1 MADEGA
7 SAAASSGWR
16 GRQRAAVLPNRSP
29 GAWPGQG
36 LGLMALTKLP
46 PSSSFPE
53 KGEPEPLCHSALTL
67 KGAVLAWLL
76 EWTESTAKRAGGRRR
91 WGGALPAEGR
101 IRSLAQ

>member
-1 MADEGA
+1 MADGGA
-7 SAAASSGWR
+7 SAAASSGWG

-53 KGEPEPLCHSALTL
+53 KGEPEPLS
-67 KGAVLAWLL
+67 VILL
-76 EWTESTAKRAGGRRR
+76 
-91 WGGALPAEGR
+91 
-101 IRSLAQ
+101 

>member
-7 SAAASSGWR
+7 SATTLFPAAAGKA
-16 GRQRAAVLPNRSP
+16 GRAVVLPDRSP

-53 KGEPEPLCHSALTL
+53 KGEPEPLT
-67 KGAVLAWLL
+67 VILL
-76 EWTESTAKRAGGRRR
+76 
-91 WGGALPAEGR
+91 
-101 IRSLAQ
+101 